1 MSVADLFNTPD
12 TDEEMA
18 TWSQLH
24 FAHHVLIN
32 QAILEQ
38 HNVALPM
45 YLINPVNLED
55 AAAFL
60 NLHQQLHTNADQVLG
75 VASQNLLDVDWNDP
89 GQREGWIQLN
99 AQLHVA
105 EANATGVF

>member
-1 MSVADLFNTPD
+1 MGLADLWNVPN

-24 FAHHVLIN
+24 FAEHVLIN

-38 HNVALPM
+38 HNVALPL
-45 YLINPVNLED
+45 YLINPVNLAD
-55 AAAFL
+55 PQAFL
-60 NLHQQLHTNADQVLG
+60 NLHQQMHGNTDAVLG
-75 VASQNLLDVDWNDP
+75 VASQNLTEVDWNDP

-105 EANATGVF
+105 ESNALEIG